1 MYFDFNLGSSMAN
14 ASGRGISGD
23 IHFHIAPRLEDDTNF
38 MLVVNQGKVITND
51 LHDTFDNIKPHCDRL
66 K

>member
-1 MYFDFNLGSSMAN
+1 MYLDFNLGSSIAKVSN
-14 ASGRGISGD
+14 TGISGD

-51 LHDTFDNIKPHCDRL
+51 LHDTFDNLKPHYDRL

>member
-1 MYFDFNLGSSMAN
+1 MAN

-38 MLVVNQGKVITND
+38 MLVVGQGKVITND
-51 LHDTFDNIKPHCDRL
+51 FHGTYDNIKPYCDR
-66 K
+66 

>member
-1 MYFDFNLGSSMAN
+1 MAN

-38 MLVVNQGKVITND
+38 MLVVNRGKVITND
-51 LHDTFDNIKPHCDRL
+51 LHDTFDNIKPHYDRL